1 MALVSFRSSIFNG
14 TMMPTARVWPA
25 SSGILLVVRK
35 IFHLNPS
42 ETGTTSLHGSVK
54 PGGIFSAVI
63 ALYFEH
69 QDRLVEKALA
79 APAHSRLWHLSL
91 TRSRCAQSSSM
102 LEAEAAHA
110 HARLAATCI
119 SYWAE
124 RKADSRPQGRHP
136 TAWTE
141 SERHPLRKIRSR
153 SFRGWKDGTA
163 PPA

>member
-42 ETGTTSLHGSVK
+42 KIGTTSLHGSVK

-79 APAHSRLWHLSL
+79 APAHSRLCAPTGGRSGSALCPLWEGAADIAGEGWNAAFDP
-91 TRSRCAQSSSM
+91 TRTLVRDCDKPYRVMQFYS
-102 LEAEAAHA
+102 
-110 HARLAATCI
+110 
-119 SYWAE
+119 
-124 RKADSRPQGRHP
+124 
-136 TAWTE
+136 
-141 SERHPLRKIRSR
+141 
-153 SFRGWKDGTA
+153 
-163 PPA
+163 